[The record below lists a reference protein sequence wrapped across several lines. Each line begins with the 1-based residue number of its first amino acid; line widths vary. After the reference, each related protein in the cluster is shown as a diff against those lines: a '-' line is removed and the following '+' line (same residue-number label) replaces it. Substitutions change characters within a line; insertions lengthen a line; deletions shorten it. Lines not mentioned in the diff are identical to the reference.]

1 MPYSKFF
8 LVLFLVAVLLPV
20 VMAAMSVAMY
30 AVLLVAAVAG
40 VKHMLYVRKL
50 SKLNQKETSYVDS
63 E

>member
-63 E
+63 K

>member
-40 VKHMLYVRKL
+40 IKHMLYVRKL

-63 E
+63 K

>member
-8 LVLFLVAVLLPV
+8 LVLFFVAVLLPV

-63 E
+63 K

>member
-1 MPYSKFF
+1 
-8 LVLFLVAVLLPV
+8 
-20 VMAAMSVAMY
+20 MAAMSVAMY

-63 E
+63 K